1 MQSRKILLADDSS
14 TIRTMISRVLTSNG
28 YNVITACDGAEAI
41 QKVQE
46 HDIDLAII
54 DIVMPGIDGYGV
66 CQRFQEM
73 GNGFSNI
80 PILFLTCVESKA
92 LELLG
97 NEYGA
102 YLRKPVKA
110 EVLLKAID
118 KQLSERQSNKC
129 FSSTE
134 HENFD

>member
-28 YNVITACDGAEAI
+28 YNVITACDGDEAI

-46 HDIDLAII
+46 DDVDLAII

-66 CQRFQEM
+66 CQRLQEM
-73 GNGFSNI
+73 GERFSNI

-110 EVLLKAID
+110 EVLLKAIET
-118 KQLSERQSNKC
+118 QINERQSGNC
-129 FSSTE
+129 VSSTE
-134 HENFD
+134 LDFN